1 MSNWFNRLRNRLTNQ
16 PSNKQFDHTNTINRF
31 MPIIEEDD
39 PNSIEEARDFVQTED
54 IEPLIALYWRLE
66 NWQQKRAL
74 VDIMQDQYH
83 PDMQK
88 MMLDFLRAPMAEGDE
103 WVELAKAVALSF
115 MDEKYDQ
122 FMTYYNDRK
131 LLAHHVKEVL
141 RKNGLKA
148 EPVPE
153 SEKPAPKSAPKVDE
167 TKSPNQRL
175 MDAAT
180 VGELTAVKTA
190 LADGANINVTIGRG
204 NYDGCSA
211 LMMALMRKR
220 FDVADFLIDH
230 GADVNHKRPAQHT
243 SDRTRGQTPL
253 WWAANHGHMAL
264 AKKLID
270 KGADVNT
277 PDHHGGTPLTTSAS
291 SGHLDMVK
299 FLVAEGANV
308 HAQIYDGRKAF
319 NLAVTNGR
327 KRVAEYLLMVGN
339 EPNETGSS
347 GYTPLMIAA
356 ENNFM
361 DLAKLLLKQG
371 ADVNA
376 VHPGPGIYVAMRGWT
391 PLVFSVRAGYVRMT
405 KLLIQSG
412 ANVNYIVP
420 AGNNYDGKPLP
431 ERRVADFA
439 KGKRAES
446 ILKLLRNAGAEGVP
460 PLE

>member
-1 MSNWFNRLRNRLTNQ
+1 MSNWLSRLRNLLTNQ
-16 PSNKQFDHTNTINRF
+16 ENTQPAAANSQVQRFLTVIESDVFD
-31 MPIIEEDD
+31 D
-39 PNSIEEARDFVQTED
+39 IEEARGWVQPED
-54 IEPLIALYWRLE
+54 IEPLIALYWQLE

-74 VDIMQDQYH
+74 VDVIQDQYH
-83 PDMQK
+83 PDMPK
-88 MMLDFLRAPMAEGDE
+88 MMLDFLRVPLAEGDE
-103 WVELAKAVALSF
+103 WVELAQAVALGF
-115 MDEKYDQ
+115 IDEKYDQ
-122 FMTYYNDRK
+122 FMNYYNDRK
-131 LLAHHVKEVL
+131 LLARDVKEVL
-141 RKNGLKA
+141 RKNGLHA
-148 EPVPE
+148 EPLPQP
-153 SEKPAPKSAPKVDE
+153 EKPKPKPVPPKIDE
-167 TKSPNQRL
+167 TKPPNQRL

-180 VGELTAVKTA
+180 AGELTAVKTA
-190 LADGANINVTIGRG
+190 LADGANINVTIGGG

-211 LMMALMRKR
+211 LMMALMRER
-220 FDVADFLIDH
+220 FQVADYLIDQ

-243 SDRTRGQTPL
+243 PDRSRGQTPL

-270 KGADVNT
+270 SGADVNT

-299 FLVAEGANV
+299 FLVESGADV

-347 GYTPLMIAA
+347 GYTPLMIAV

-361 DLAKLLLKQG
+361 DLAKLLIKQG

-376 VHPGPGIYVAMRGWT
+376 VHPGPGIYVALRGWT
-391 PLVFSVRAGYVRMT
+391 PLIFAVRAGYVRMT

-412 ANVNYIVP
+412 ANVHHVVE
-420 AGNNYDGKPLP
+420 AGNKYDGEPLP
-431 ERRVADFA
+431 ARQVVDFA
-439 KGKRAES
+439 QGKRAES
-446 ILKLLRNAGAEGVP
+446 ILKLLRDAEAK
-460 PLE
+460 

>member
-1 MSNWFNRLRNRLTNQ
+1 
-16 PSNKQFDHTNTINRF
+16 
-31 MPIIEEDD
+31 
-39 PNSIEEARDFVQTED
+39 
-54 IEPLIALYWRLE
+54 
-66 NWQQKRAL
+66 
-74 VDIMQDQYH
+74 
-83 PDMQK
+83 
-88 MMLDFLRAPMAEGDE
+88 
-103 WVELAKAVALSF
+103 VALGF
-115 MDEKYDQ
+115 MDEKYDR
-122 FMTYYNDRK
+122 FMNYYNDRK
-131 LLAHHVKEVL
+131 LLARDVKEVL
-141 RKNGLKA
+141 RKKGLQA

-153 SEKPAPKSAPKVDE
+153 PEKPAPKPTPPKIDE

-180 VGELTAVKTA
+180 AGALTAVKKA
-190 LADGANINVTIGRG
+190 LTDGANINVTIGGG

-211 LMMALMRKR
+211 LMMALMRER
-220 FDVADFLIDH
+220 FEVADTLIDQ
-230 GADVNHKRPAQHT
+230 GADVNHKRPATH
-243 SDRTRGQTPL
+243 SPDRTRGQTPL

-264 AKKLID
+264 AKKLIA

-277 PDHHGGTPLTTSAS
+277 PDHHGSTPLTTSAS
-291 SGHLDMVK
+291 SGHLDIVK
-299 FLVAEGANV
+299 FLVASGADV

-339 EPNETGSS
+339 EPNESGSS

-376 VHPGPGIYVAMRGWT
+376 VHPGPSIYVAMRGWT
-391 PLVFSVRAGYVRMT
+391 PLVFAVRAGYVRMT

-412 ANVNYIVP
+412 ANVNHVVA
-420 AGNNYDGKPLP
+420 AGQNYDGKPLP
-431 ERRVADFA
+431 EKRVVDFV

-446 ILKLLRNAGAEGVP
+446 ILKVLKDAGVV
-460 PLE
+460 